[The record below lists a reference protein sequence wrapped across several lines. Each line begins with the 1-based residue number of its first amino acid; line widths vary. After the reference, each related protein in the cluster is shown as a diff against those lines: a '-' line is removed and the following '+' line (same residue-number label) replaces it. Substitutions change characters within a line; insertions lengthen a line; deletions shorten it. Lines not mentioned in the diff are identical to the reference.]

1 MVEISLIVEGGDISN
16 NIDALTANNTES
28 LRQALNK
35 FFTRLLSRDDI
46 SIKLNLGGGNRNA
59 VKMFL
64 NDTSHKTILFV
75 DSDHLDTNKWYNED
89 MKDFNIPE
97 DKKEY
102 IFFMI
107 QEMEAWFLKQ
117 LNCLDIW
124 AEKEGYNRKQE
135 GDISQHSL
143 LKNKN
148 IEEIKKPS
156 DKLKTILKVY
166 FEKKGKPAKYGKL
179 KTAPALLDALD
190 ISSLLPLDNEL
201 QRFKKYNQ

>member
-35 FFTRLLSRDDI
+35 FFTRLLGRDDI

-89 MKDFNIPE
+89 MKDFNISD

-166 FEKKGKPAKYGKL
+166 FEKKEKPAKYGKL

-190 ISSLLPLDNEL
+190 TSSLLPLDNEL
-201 QRFKKYNQ
+201 QRFKKYN